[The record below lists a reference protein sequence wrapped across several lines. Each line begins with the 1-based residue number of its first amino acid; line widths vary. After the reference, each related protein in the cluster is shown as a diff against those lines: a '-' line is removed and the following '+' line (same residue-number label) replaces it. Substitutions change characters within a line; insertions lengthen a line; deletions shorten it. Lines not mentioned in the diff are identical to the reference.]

1 MGNKLYVGN
10 LAYSV
15 RDDDLQQAFAQ
26 FGTVTSAK
34 VMMDRDTGRSKG
46 FGFVEMGSDA
56 EAQAAINGM
65 NGQALDGRAVVVN
78 EARPREERP
87 GGFRGGG
94 GGGGYG
100 GGGSGG
106 GGYGGGGGRCGGG
119 GYGGGG
125 PAVAAATAAAA
136 AVGGGGRSG
145 YGGGGGGRS
154 RRWRRRRP
162 RRLLIR
168 LPMPRPRRCQ
178 RKRTAF
184 SHARHSG
191 SPARACAAGRRAAG
205 RTARSG
211 NSAAAWRPRPS
222 ATG

>member
-15 RDDDLQQAFAQ
+15 RDDSLQEAFAQ

-34 VMMDRDTGRSKG
+34 VMMDRETGRSKG

-65 NGQALDGRAVVVN
+65 NGQALEGRAIVVN

-87 GGFRGGG
+87 GGFGGGGGGRSGGGGGYGGG

-100 GGGSGG
+100 GGGGAG
-106 GGYGGGGGRCGGG
+106 GGGGGRS
-119 GYGGGG
+119 
-125 PAVAAATAAAA
+125 P
-136 AVGGGGRSG
+136 

-154 RRWRRRRP
+154 PYGGGGGGGGGGGRGGYGG
-162 RRLLIR
+162 
-168 LPMPRPRRCQ
+168 
-178 RKRTAF
+178 
-184 SHARHSG
+184 SSSG
-191 SPARACAAGRRAAG
+191 GGGGSRGG
-205 RTARSG
+205 Y
-211 NSAAAWRPRPS
+211 
-222 ATG
+222 